1 MDLDIEMGDA
11 VEGHHDASAAPL
23 PEADDILV
31 RLKHMKH
38 GLSSKLTLSK
48 QPDEVDEPGEI
59 ADDEPKP
66 HEDATTIVPTK
77 INIRGV
83 DSLHTDDIKAYA
95 KSHFAP
101 VDRVEWVDDT
111 SANLVFG
118 SDSTAR
124 DAIIALSSIAIADAT
139 ALPAGE
145 TLPAKGVEGK
155 PEITLHIR
163 FAVASDKKE
172 MGAALRSRYYL
183 LHPEH
188 DPEERRR
195 RQQDS
200 RSRYRDRDNG
210 YRRGSGRRRRD
221 SDEEVETFEASMY
234 DDAPRQS
241 AKRRSQSGDR
251 RDSYSR
257 ENRGKELFAD
267 RASRRDRS
275 ASPVRDSDGDAAMDS
290 MHGSS
295 RNRDSARTVKQR
307 LRTENGSKELF
318 PSKSGSGSGQL
329 DRLEDAIGSAHL
341 REEDIPKVV
350 SIPGGTKG
358 GIFNIRGAAG
368 QSGQPSGGFSIKG
381 SANARELFPGKL
393 GTDNAGK
400 ELFDG
405 SRTKQRQKAQDLFG

>member
-11 VEGHHDASAAPL
+11 VEGHHDAAALL
-23 PEADDILV
+23 PEADDIL
-31 RLKHMKH
+31 
-38 GLSSKLTLSK
+38 
-48 QPDEVDEPGEI
+48 QPDDFNEPGEI
-59 ADDEPKP
+59 ADDDPKP
-66 HEDATTIVPTK
+66 DEDATTVVPNK

-83 DSLHTDDIKAYA
+83 DSLHTDDIKAYV

-124 DAIIALSSIAIADAT
+124 DAMIALSSIEIADAT

-145 TLPAKGVEGK
+145 TLLAKSVEGK
-155 PEITLHIR
+155 PETALHIR
-163 FAVASDKKE
+163 FAVASDRKQG
-172 MGAALRSRYYL
+172 GAALRSRYYL

-200 RSRYRDRDNG
+200 RSRYRERDSG
-210 YRRGSGRRRRD
+210 YRRGSGGRRRD
-221 SDEEVETFEASMY
+221 SEEEVETFEASMY
-234 DDAPRQS
+234 DDVPRQS
-241 AKRRSQSGDR
+241 TTTRSRSGER

-275 ASPVRDSDGDAAMDS
+275 ASPRRDSKGDAAMDS
-290 MHGSS
+290 TLGSS
-295 RNRDSARTVKQR
+295 RNRDSARIVKRR
-307 LRTENGSKELF
+307 LRTGNGSKELF

-329 DRLEDAIGSAHL
+329 DRLEDAIGSARL
-341 REEDIPKVV
+341 QEEDIPKVV
-350 SIPGGTKG
+350 SVPVGSQGGS
-358 GIFNIRGAAG
+358 FNIRGVASQTVDAG
-368 QSGQPSGGFSIKG
+368 KGISIKG
-381 SANARELFPGKL
+381 TANARELFPGKL
-393 GTDNAGK
+393 GGQNPGK

-405 SRTKQRQKAQDLFG
+405 GRTKQRQKAQDLFG